1 MQKKLINRKKQN
13 CKRTHGV
20 FSDVCSYL
28 SGNTTNDNCSQRQ
41 VSENAKERHLTSAFE
56 VGVADNIGDI
66 PNRQNQ
72 TISLFLLYVLIVQNN
87 HF

>member
-1 MQKKLINRKKQN
+1 MQKKLIIRKKQN

-28 SGNTTNDNCSQRQ
+28 SCNTTNDNCSKGQ
-41 VSENAKERHLTSAFE
+41 VSENAKERHLTSTTE
-56 VGVADNIGDI
+56 VGVTDNIGDI

-72 TISLFLLYVLIVQNN
+72 MISRFYFMQKVIK
-87 HF
+87 